1 MDDANADAT
10 QDRRIR
16 ALRADLEE
24 LDDQHGG
31 TVSSLDLLRRSVI
44 GYELA
49 NAQEH
54 GRMMAELGAIQAA
67 QQTQQNQNTRAT
79 ELLEQA
85 APVLNLLGALLP
97 GSRAKAL
104 ILKYGVAA
112 YVGIRS
118 ALETLEALGG
128 W

>member
-1 MDDANADAT
+1 MTPGDDT
-10 QDRRIR
+10 RTETRIR

-31 TVSSLDLLRRSVI
+31 TVTSLDLLRRSVI
-44 GYELA
+44 SYELT

-54 GRMMAELGAIQAA
+54 GRMMGELGAIQAA
-67 QQTQQNQNTRAT
+67 QQAQQSQTTCAA
-79 ELLEQA
+79 EILERA
-85 APVLNLLGALLP
+85 APVLNLLGAVLP

-104 ILKYGVAA
+104 LLKYGVAL
-112 YVGIRS
+112 YIGIRS
-118 ALETLEALGG
+118 ALETLDALGG